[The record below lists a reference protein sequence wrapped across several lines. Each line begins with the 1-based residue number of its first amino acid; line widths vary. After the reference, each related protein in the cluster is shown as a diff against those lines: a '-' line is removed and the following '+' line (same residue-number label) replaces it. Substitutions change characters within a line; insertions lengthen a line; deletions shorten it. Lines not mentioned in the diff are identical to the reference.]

1 MCFKFLFLPA
11 ATRIST
17 ENSNPESR
25 RNDNFRDFSLGY
37 GQWDLR
43 SEILQIIIRTF
54 ESTQFRIWS
63 QIQNVK
69 IVPIHR
75 KSEQF
80 GELRFADS

>member
-1 MCFKFLFLPA
+1 MA
-11 ATRIST
+11 DG
-17 ENSNPESR
+17 E
-25 RNDNFRDFSLGY
+25 
-37 GQWDLR
+37 LR
-43 SEILQIIIRTF
+43 SEIVQVIIRTF